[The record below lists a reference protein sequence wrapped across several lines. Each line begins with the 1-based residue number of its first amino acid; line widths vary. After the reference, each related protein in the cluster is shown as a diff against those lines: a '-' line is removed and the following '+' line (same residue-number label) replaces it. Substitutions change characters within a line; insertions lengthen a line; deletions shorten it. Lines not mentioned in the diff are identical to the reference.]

1 MPRVSCKI
9 TQQAKSRAWTSA
21 QLLCISQTKP
31 FLLCHTGSLLE
42 DPGISKSQFGPWTTT
57 KKILEITFYVIFC
70 EKHTCVW
77 RSLKYKF
84 IWIAYR
90 ISKLHVWQLSQHIY
104 PQFFVVVFPV
114 LKNTRS
120 DCILETKAR
129 KVSLTPL
136 WPLPLFIIL
145 TNSIQIFLI

>member
-1 MPRVSCKI
+1 MQDHTASKKQSLDFSP
-9 TQQAKSRAWTSA
+9 TTLHFTNQALSSLPHWFSSRRPWNKQVPIWTMNNN
-21 QLLCISQTKP
+21 
-31 FLLCHTGSLLE
+31 
-42 DPGISKSQFGPWTTT
+42 